1 MIWHVQNE
9 NFILDS
15 TRIFMKAFHLL
26 LFDGSFIFP
35 ECILIFGLILLLM
48 IDSTSDQKDIPWL
61 YFISSTSFVM
71 SITALLFRW
80 REEPMISFSGNFQTN
95 NFNEIFQF
103 LILLCSTLCI
113 PLSVEYIEC
122 TEMAITEF
130 LLFVLTATLGGMF
143 LCGANDLIIIFVAP
157 ECFSLCSYL
166 LSGYTKK
173 DVRSNEAT
181 MKYLLMGG
189 ASSSILVH
197 GFSWLY
203 GSSGGEIELQEIVN
217 GLINTQMHNSPG
229 IPIALIFITVG
240 IGFKLSLAP
249 SHQWTPDVY
258 EGVRRVRNN
267 ESLYDKRIH
276 FASLLLRVVPTKDRT
291 NDVYKKDLNS
301 RCRCYI
307 VGSHPSE
314 TMSKEVRN
322 PLFDSD
328 SPTPVVAFL
337 SVTSKVAASAL
348 ATRIFDIPFYFSSN
362 EWHLLLEILAILS
375 MILGN
380 LIAIT
385 QTSMKRMVAYSSIG
399 QIGYVIIGIIVGDSN
414 GGYASMITYMLFYI
428 SMNLGTFACII
439 LFGLRTGTDNIRDYA
454 GLYTKETIQFIKIHN
469 EYRIHTIL
477 HFSTNL
483 ISFVILSGYSFWGE
497 NRGRGQIYPDGSK
510 SNNTVYNAT
519 AGGIISKILRK
530 EKGGYEITIVDASNE
545 RQVIDII
552 PRGLELLVSEG
563 ESIKLDQPLTSN
575 PNVGGF
581 GQGDA
586 EIVLQDPLRVQGL
599 LFFLGSVVLAQIF
612 LVLKKKQFEKFN
624 GTP

>member
-26 LFDGSFIFP
+26 LFDGSLIFP

-48 IDSTSDQKDIPWL
+48 IDLTSDQKDIPWL
-61 YFISSTSFVM
+61 YFISSTSLVM

-143 LCGANDLIIIFVAP
+143 LCGANDLITIFVAL

-189 ASSSILVH
+189 ASSSILVY

-203 GSSGGEIELQEIVN
+203 GLSGGEIELQEIVN
-217 GLINTQMHNSPG
+217 GLINTQMYNSPG
-229 IPIALIFITVG
+229 ISIALIFITVG

-249 SHQWTPDVY
+249 FHQWTPDVY
-258 EGVRRVRNN
+258 EG
-267 ESLYDKRIH
+267 
-276 FASLLLRVVPTKDRT
+276 
-291 NDVYKKDLNS
+291 
-301 RCRCYI
+301 
-307 VGSHPSE
+307 
-314 TMSKEVRN
+314 
-322 PLFDSD
+322 

-337 SVTSKVAASAL
+337 SVTSKVAALAL

-385 QTSMKRMVAYSSIG
+385 QTSMKRMLAYSSIG

-414 GGYASMITYMLFYI
+414 DGYASMITYMLFYI
-428 SMNLGTFACII
+428 SMNLGTFACIV

-454 GLYTKETIQFIKIHN
+454 GLYTKDPF
-469 EYRIHTIL
+469 L
-477 HFSTNL
+477 A
-483 ISFVILSGYSFWGE
+483 LSLALCLLSLGGLPPLAGFFGKLYLFWCGW
-497 NRGRGQIYPDGSK
+497 Q
-510 SNNTVYNAT
+510 
-519 AGGIISKILRK
+519 AGL
-530 EKGGYEITIVDASNE
+530 Y
-545 RQVIDII
+545 
-552 PRGLELLVSEG
+552 
-563 ESIKLDQPLTSN
+563 
-575 PNVGGF
+575 
-581 GQGDA
+581 
-586 EIVLQDPLRVQGL
+586 
-599 LFFLGSVVLAQIF
+599 F
-612 LVLKKKQFEKFN
+612 LVLIGLLTSVVSIYYYLKIIKLLMTGRNQEI
-624 GTP
+624 TPHVRNYRRSPLRSNNSIELSMIVCVIASTILGISMNPIIAIAQDSLF

>member
-61 YFISSTSFVM
+61 YFISSTSLVM
-71 SITALLFRW
+71 SIAALLFRW
-80 REEPMISFSGNFQTN
+80 REEPMIRFSGNFQTN

-143 LCGANDLIIIFVAP
+143 LCGANDLITIFVAL

-181 MKYLLMGG
+181 TKYLLMGG

-217 GLINTQMHNSPG
+217 GLINTQMYNSPG
-229 IPIALIFITVG
+229 ISIALIFITVG
-240 IGFKLSLAP
+240 IGFKLSPAP

-258 EGVRRVRNN
+258 EG
-267 ESLYDKRIH
+267 
-276 FASLLLRVVPTKDRT
+276 
-291 NDVYKKDLNS
+291 
-301 RCRCYI
+301 
-307 VGSHPSE
+307 
-314 TMSKEVRN
+314 
-322 PLFDSD
+322 

-337 SVTSKVAASAL
+337 SVTSKVAASAS

-385 QTSMKRMVAYSSIG
+385 QTSMKRMLAYSSIG
-399 QIGYVIIGIIVGDSN
+399 QIGYIIIGIIVGDSN

-428 SMNLGTFACII
+428 SMNLGAFACIV

-454 GLYTKETIQFIKIHN
+454 GLYTKDPFLALSLALCLLSLGGLPPLAGFFGKLHLFWCGWQAGLYFLVSIGLLTSVVSIYYYLKIIKLLMTGRNQEITPQVRN
-469 EYRIHTIL
+469 YRRSPL
-477 HFSTNL
+477 
-483 ISFVILSGYSFWGE
+483 
-497 NRGRGQIYPDGSK
+497 R
-510 SNNTVYNAT
+510 SNNYIELSMIVCVIASTIP
-519 AGGIISKILRK
+519 GISM
-530 EKGGYEITIVDASNE
+530 NP
-545 RQVIDII
+545 II
-552 PRGLELLVSEG
+552 A
-563 ESIKLDQPLTSN
+563 I
-575 PNVGGF
+575 
-581 GQGDA
+581 A
-586 EIVLQDPLRVQGL
+586 QDT
-599 LFFLGSVVLAQIF
+599 LF
-612 LVLKKKQFEKFN
+612 
-624 GTP
+624 

>member
-48 IDSTSDQKDIPWL
+48 IDSISDQKDIPWL
-61 YFISSTSFVM
+61 YFISSTSLVM

-80 REEPMISFSGNFQTN
+80 GEEPMISFSGNFQTN

-143 LCGANDLIIIFVAP
+143 LCGANDLITIFVAP

-197 GFSWLY
+197 AFSWLY

-217 GLINTQMHNSPG
+217 GLINTQMYNSPG
-229 IPIALIFITVG
+229 ISIALIFITVG
-240 IGFKLSLAP
+240 IGFKLSPAP

-258 EGVRRVRNN
+258 EG
-267 ESLYDKRIH
+267 
-276 FASLLLRVVPTKDRT
+276 
-291 NDVYKKDLNS
+291 
-301 RCRCYI
+301 
-307 VGSHPSE
+307 
-314 TMSKEVRN
+314 
-322 PLFDSD
+322 

-337 SVTSKVAASAL
+337 SVTSKVAASAS

-375 MILGN
+375 MIVGN

-385 QTSMKRMVAYSSIG
+385 QTSMKRMLAYSSIG

-428 SMNLGTFACII
+428 SMNLGTFACIV

-454 GLYTKETIQFIKIHN
+454 GLYTKDPFLALSLALCLLSLGGLPPLAGFFGK
-469 EYRIHTIL
+469 L
-477 HFSTNL
+477 HL
-483 ISFVILSGYSFWGE
+483 FWCGW
-497 NRGRGQIYPDGSK
+497 Q
-510 SNNTVYNAT
+510 
-519 AGGIISKILRK
+519 AGL
-530 EKGGYEITIVDASNE
+530 Y
-545 RQVIDII
+545 
-552 PRGLELLVSEG
+552 
-563 ESIKLDQPLTSN
+563 
-575 PNVGGF
+575 
-581 GQGDA
+581 
-586 EIVLQDPLRVQGL
+586 
-599 LFFLGSVVLAQIF
+599 F
-612 LVLKKKQFEKFN
+612 LVLIGLLTSVVSIYYYLKIIKLLMTGRNQEI
-624 GTP
+624 TPHVRNYRRSPLRSNNSIELSMIVCVIASTIPGISMNPIIEIAQDTLF

>member
-26 LFDGSFIFP
+26 LFDGSLIFP
-35 ECILIFGLILLLM
+35 ECILICGLILLLM

-61 YFISSTSFVM
+61 YFISSTSLVM

-143 LCGANDLIIIFVAP
+143 LCGANDLITIFVAL

-203 GSSGGEIELQEIVN
+203 GLSGGEIELQEIVN
-217 GLINTQMHNSPG
+217 GLINTQMYNSPG
-229 IPIALIFITVG
+229 ISIALIFITVG
-240 IGFKLSLAP
+240 IGFKLSPAP

-258 EGVRRVRNN
+258 EG
-267 ESLYDKRIH
+267 
-276 FASLLLRVVPTKDRT
+276 
-291 NDVYKKDLNS
+291 
-301 RCRCYI
+301 
-307 VGSHPSE
+307 
-314 TMSKEVRN
+314 
-322 PLFDSD
+322 

-337 SVTSKVAASAL
+337 SVTSKVAASAS

-380 LIAIT
+380 IIAIT
-385 QTSMKRMVAYSSIG
+385 QTSMKRMLAYSSIG
-399 QIGYVIIGIIVGDSN
+399 QIGYVIIGIIVGDLN
-414 GGYASMITYMLFYI
+414 DGYASMITYMLFYI
-428 SMNLGTFACII
+428 SMNLGTFACIV

-454 GLYTKETIQFIKIHN
+454 GLYTKDPFLALSLALCLLSLGGLPPLAGFFGKLYLFWCGWQAGLYSLVLIGLLTSVVSIYYYLKIIKLLMTGRNQEITPHVRN
-469 EYRIHTIL
+469 YRKSPL
-477 HFSTNL
+477 
-483 ISFVILSGYSFWGE
+483 
-497 NRGRGQIYPDGSK
+497 R
-510 SNNTVYNAT
+510 SNNSIELSMIVCVIASTIP
-519 AGGIISKILRK
+519 GISM
-530 EKGGYEITIVDASNE
+530 NP
-545 RQVIDII
+545 II
-552 PRGLELLVSEG
+552 A
-563 ESIKLDQPLTSN
+563 I
-575 PNVGGF
+575 
-581 GQGDA
+581 A
-586 EIVLQDPLRVQGL
+586 QDT
-599 LFFLGSVVLAQIF
+599 LF
-612 LVLKKKQFEKFN
+612 
-624 GTP
+624 

>member
-9 NFILDS
+9 NFILES

-26 LFDGSFIFP
+26 LFHGSFIFP

-48 IDSTSDQKDIPWL
+48 IDSTSDQKDRPWF
-61 YFISSTSFVM
+61 YFISSTSLII

-80 REEPMISFSGNFQTN
+80 REEPIISFSGNFQTN

-143 LCGANDLIIIFVAP
+143 LCGANDLITIFVAP

-166 LSGYTKK
+166 LSGYTKR

-181 MKYLLMGG
+181 TKYLLMGG

-217 GLINTQMHNSPG
+217 GLINTQMYNSPG
-229 IPIALIFITVG
+229 ISIALISITVG
-240 IGFKLSLAP
+240 IGFKLSPAP
-249 SHQWTPDVY
+249 FHQWTPDVY
-258 EGVRRVRNN
+258 EG
-267 ESLYDKRIH
+267 
-276 FASLLLRVVPTKDRT
+276 
-291 NDVYKKDLNS
+291 
-301 RCRCYI
+301 
-307 VGSHPSE
+307 
-314 TMSKEVRN
+314 
-322 PLFDSD
+322 

-337 SVTSKVAASAL
+337 SVTSKVAASAS

-385 QTSMKRMVAYSSIG
+385 QTSMKRMLAYSSIG

-414 GGYASMITYMLFYI
+414 DGYASMITYMLFYI
-428 SMNLGTFACII
+428 SMNLGTFARIVS
-439 LFGLRTGTDNIRDYA
+439 FGLRTGTDNIRDYA
-454 GLYTKETIQFIKIHN
+454 GLYTKDPFLALSSGLCLLSLGGLPPLAGFFGKLYLFWCGWQAGLYFLVSIGLLTSVLSIYYYLKIIKLLMTGRNQEITPHVRN
-469 EYRIHTIL
+469 YRRSPL
-477 HFSTNL
+477 
-483 ISFVILSGYSFWGE
+483 
-497 NRGRGQIYPDGSK
+497 R
-510 SNNTVYNAT
+510 SNNSIELSMTVCVIAST
-519 AGGIISKILRK
+519 IPGISMNPILA
-530 EKGGYEITIVDASNE
+530 IA
-545 RQVIDII
+545 
-552 PRGLELLVSEG
+552 
-563 ESIKLDQPLTSN
+563 
-575 PNVGGF
+575 
-581 GQGDA
+581 
-586 EIVLQDPLRVQGL
+586 QDT
-599 LFFLGSVVLAQIF
+599 LF
-612 LVLKKKQFEKFN
+612 
-624 GTP
+624 

>member
-26 LFDGSFIFP
+26 LFDGSLIFP

-48 IDSTSDQKDIPWL
+48 IDSSSDQKDIPWL
-61 YFISSTSFVM
+61 YFISSTSLVM

-143 LCGANDLIIIFVAP
+143 LCGANDFITIFVAP

-217 GLINTQMHNSPG
+217 GLINTQMYNSPG
-229 IPIALIFITVG
+229 ISIALIFITVG
-240 IGFKLSLAP
+240 IGFKLSPAP

-258 EGVRRVRNN
+258 EGVRFVR
-267 ESLYDKRIH
+267 EIPTSLSISEMFGFFKT
-276 FASLLLRVVPTKDRT
+276 PWT
-291 NDVYKKDLNS
+291 
-301 RCRCYI
+301 CRREI
-307 VGSHPSE
+307 
-314 TMSKEVRN
+314 
-322 PLFDSD
+322 L

-337 SVTSKVAASAL
+337 SVTSKVAASAS

-362 EWHLLLEILAILS
+362 GWHLLLEILAILS

-385 QTSMKRMVAYSSIG
+385 QTSMKRMLAYSSIG

-414 GGYASMITYMLFYI
+414 DGYASMITYMLFYI
-428 SMNLGTFACII
+428 SMNLGTFACIV

-454 GLYTKETIQFIKIHN
+454 GLYTKDPF
-469 EYRIHTIL
+469 L
-477 HFSTNL
+477 A
-483 ISFVILSGYSFWGE
+483 LSLALCLLSLGGLPPLAGFFGKLYLFWCGW
-497 NRGRGQIYPDGSK
+497 Q
-510 SNNTVYNAT
+510 
-519 AGGIISKILRK
+519 AGL
-530 EKGGYEITIVDASNE
+530 Y
-545 RQVIDII
+545 
-552 PRGLELLVSEG
+552 
-563 ESIKLDQPLTSN
+563 
-575 PNVGGF
+575 
-581 GQGDA
+581 
-586 EIVLQDPLRVQGL
+586 
-599 LFFLGSVVLAQIF
+599 F
-612 LVLKKKQFEKFN
+612 LVLIGLLTSVVSIYYYLKIIKLLMTGRNQEI
-624 GTP
+624 TPHVRNYRRSPLRSNNSIELSMIVCVIASTIPGISMNPIIAIAQDSLF

>member
-26 LFDGSFIFP
+26 LFDGSLIFP

-61 YFISSTSFVM
+61 YFISSTSLVM
-71 SITALLFRW
+71 SIAALLFRW
-80 REEPMISFSGNFQTN
+80 REEPMIRFSGNFQTN

-143 LCGANDLIIIFVAP
+143 LCGANDLITIFVAL

-181 MKYLLMGG
+181 TKYLLMGG

-217 GLINTQMHNSPG
+217 GLINTQMYNSPG
-229 IPIALIFITVG
+229 ISIALIFITVG
-240 IGFKLSLAP
+240 IGFKLSPAP

-258 EGVRRVRNN
+258 EG
-267 ESLYDKRIH
+267 
-276 FASLLLRVVPTKDRT
+276 
-291 NDVYKKDLNS
+291 
-301 RCRCYI
+301 
-307 VGSHPSE
+307 
-314 TMSKEVRN
+314 
-322 PLFDSD
+322 

-337 SVTSKVAASAL
+337 SVTSKVAASAS

-385 QTSMKRMVAYSSIG
+385 QTSMKRMLAYSSIG
-399 QIGYVIIGIIVGDSN
+399 QIGYIIIGIIVGDSN

-428 SMNLGTFACII
+428 SMNLGTFACIV

-454 GLYTKETIQFIKIHN
+454 GLYTKDPFLALSLALCLLSLGGLPPLAGFFGK
-469 EYRIHTIL
+469 L
-477 HFSTNL
+477 HL
-483 ISFVILSGYSFWGE
+483 FWCGW
-497 NRGRGQIYPDGSK
+497 Q
-510 SNNTVYNAT
+510 
-519 AGGIISKILRK
+519 AGL
-530 EKGGYEITIVDASNE
+530 Y
-545 RQVIDII
+545 
-552 PRGLELLVSEG
+552 LLVSIG
-563 ESIKLDQPLTSN
+563 LLTSVVSIYYYLRIIKLLMTGRNQ
-575 PNVGGF
+575 
-581 GQGDA
+581 
-586 EIVLQDPLRVQGL
+586 EITPQVRNYRRSPLRSNNSIELSMIVCVIASTIPGISMNPIIAIAQDT
-599 LFFLGSVVLAQIF
+599 LF
-612 LVLKKKQFEKFN
+612 
-624 GTP
+624 

>member
-26 LFDGSFIFP
+26 LFDGSLIFP

-61 YFISSTSFVM
+61 YFISSTSLVM

-143 LCGANDLIIIFVAP
+143 LCGANDLITIFVAP

-217 GLINTQMHNSPG
+217 GLINTQMYNSPG
-229 IPIALIFITVG
+229 ISIALIFITVG
-240 IGFKLSLAP
+240 IGFKLSPAP

-258 EGVRRVRNN
+258 EG
-267 ESLYDKRIH
+267 
-276 FASLLLRVVPTKDRT
+276 
-291 NDVYKKDLNS
+291 
-301 RCRCYI
+301 
-307 VGSHPSE
+307 
-314 TMSKEVRN
+314 
-322 PLFDSD
+322 

-337 SVTSKVAASAL
+337 SVTSKVAASAS

-385 QTSMKRMVAYSSIG
+385 QTSMKRMLAYSSIG

-414 GGYASMITYMLFYI
+414 DGYASFFGSLFSPMSLIPRRSSSTSRFFGKLYLFWCGWQAGLYFLVLIGLLTSVVSIYYYLKIIKLLMTGRNQEITPHVRNYRRSPLRSNNSIELSMIVCVIASTIPGI
-428 SMNLGTFACII
+428 SMNPII
-439 LFGLRTGTDNIRDYA
+439 AIAQDSLF
-454 GLYTKETIQFIKIHN
+454 
-469 EYRIHTIL
+469 
-477 HFSTNL
+477 
-483 ISFVILSGYSFWGE
+483 
-497 NRGRGQIYPDGSK
+497 
-510 SNNTVYNAT
+510 
-519 AGGIISKILRK
+519 
-530 EKGGYEITIVDASNE
+530 
-545 RQVIDII
+545 
-552 PRGLELLVSEG
+552 
-563 ESIKLDQPLTSN
+563 
-575 PNVGGF
+575 
-581 GQGDA
+581 
-586 EIVLQDPLRVQGL
+586 
-599 LFFLGSVVLAQIF
+599 
-612 LVLKKKQFEKFN
+612 
-624 GTP
+624 

>member
-1 MIWHVQNE
+1 
-9 NFILDS
+9 
-15 TRIFMKAFHLL
+15 MKAFHLL
-26 LFDGSFIFP
+26 LFDGSLIFP

-48 IDSTSDQKDIPWL
+48 IDSTSDQKDISWFYL
-61 YFISSTSFVM
+61 ISSTSLVM

-143 LCGANDLIIIFVAP
+143 LCGANDLITIFVAP

-181 MKYLLMGG
+181 TKYLLMGG

-217 GLINTQMHNSPG
+217 GLINTQMYNSPG
-229 IPIALIFITVG
+229 ISIALIFITVG
-240 IGFKLSLAP
+240 IGFKLSPAP

-258 EGVRRVRNN
+258 EG
-267 ESLYDKRIH
+267 
-276 FASLLLRVVPTKDRT
+276 
-291 NDVYKKDLNS
+291 
-301 RCRCYI
+301 
-307 VGSHPSE
+307 
-314 TMSKEVRN
+314 
-322 PLFDSD
+322 

-337 SVTSKVAASAL
+337 SVTSKVAASAS

-385 QTSMKRMVAYSSIG
+385 QTSMKRMLAYSSIG

-428 SMNLGTFACII
+428 SMNLGTFACIV

-454 GLYTKETIQFIKIHN
+454 GLYTKDPFLALSLALCLLSLGGLPPLAGFFGKLYLFWCGWQAGLYFLVSIGLLTSVVSIYYYLKIIKLLMTGRNQEITPHVRN
-469 EYRIHTIL
+469 YR
-477 HFSTNL
+477 
-483 ISFVILSGYSFWGE
+483 
-497 NRGRGQIYPDGSK
+497 GSPLR
-510 SNNTVYNAT
+510 SNNSIELSMIVCVIASTIP
-519 AGGIISKILRK
+519 GISMNPII
-530 EKGGYEITIVDASNE
+530 EIA
-545 RQVIDII
+545 
-552 PRGLELLVSEG
+552 
-563 ESIKLDQPLTSN
+563 
-575 PNVGGF
+575 
-581 GQGDA
+581 
-586 EIVLQDPLRVQGL
+586 QDT
-599 LFFLGSVVLAQIF
+599 LF
-612 LVLKKKQFEKFN
+612 
-624 GTP
+624 

>member
-26 LFDGSFIFP
+26 LFHGSFIFP

-48 IDSTSDQKDIPWL
+48 IDSTSDQKDRPWF
-61 YFISSTSFVM
+61 YFISSTSLVI

-80 REEPMISFSGNFQTN
+80 REEPIISFSGNFQTN

-122 TEMAITEF
+122 AEMAITEF

-143 LCGANDLIIIFVAP
+143 LCGANDLITIFVAP

-166 LSGYTKK
+166 LSGYTKR
-173 DVRSNEAT
+173 DLRSNEAT

-217 GLINTQMHNSPG
+217 GLINTQMYNSPG
-229 IPIALIFITVG
+229 ISIALIFITVG
-240 IGFKLSLAP
+240 LGFKLSPAP
-249 SHQWTPDVY
+249 FHQWTPDVY
-258 EGVRRVRNN
+258 EG
-267 ESLYDKRIH
+267 
-276 FASLLLRVVPTKDRT
+276 
-291 NDVYKKDLNS
+291 
-301 RCRCYI
+301 
-307 VGSHPSE
+307 
-314 TMSKEVRN
+314 
-322 PLFDSD
+322 

-337 SVTSKVAASAL
+337 SVTSKVAASAS
-348 ATRIFDIPFYFSSN
+348 ATRILDIPFYFSSN

-380 LIAIT
+380 LLAIT
-385 QTSMKRMVAYSSIG
+385 QTSMKRMLAYSSIG

-414 GGYASMITYMLFYI
+414 DGYASMITYMLFYI
-428 SMNLGTFACII
+428 SMNLGTFACIV

-454 GLYTKETIQFIKIHN
+454 GLYTKDPFLALSLALCLLSLGGLPPLAGFFGKLYLFWCGWQAGLYFLVSIGLLTSVLSIYYYLKIIKLLMTGRNQEITPYVRN
-469 EYRIHTIL
+469 YRRSPL
-477 HFSTNL
+477 
-483 ISFVILSGYSFWGE
+483 
-497 NRGRGQIYPDGSK
+497 R
-510 SNNTVYNAT
+510 SNNSIELSMTVCVIAST
-519 AGGIISKILRK
+519 IPGISMNPILA
-530 EKGGYEITIVDASNE
+530 IA
-545 RQVIDII
+545 
-552 PRGLELLVSEG
+552 
-563 ESIKLDQPLTSN
+563 
-575 PNVGGF
+575 
-581 GQGDA
+581 
-586 EIVLQDPLRVQGL
+586 QDT
-599 LFFLGSVVLAQIF
+599 LF
-612 LVLKKKQFEKFN
+612 
-624 GTP
+624 

>member
-26 LFDGSFIFP
+26 LFDGSLIFP

-48 IDSTSDQKDIPWL
+48 IDSTSDQKDIPWF
-61 YFISSTSFVM
+61 YFISSTSLVM

-80 REEPMISFSGNFQTN
+80 RKEPMISFSGNFQTN

-143 LCGANDLIIIFVAP
+143 LCGANDLITIFVAP

-203 GSSGGEIELQEIVN
+203 GLSGGEIELQEIVN
-217 GLINTQMHNSPG
+217 GLINTQMYNSPG
-229 IPIALIFITVG
+229 ISIALIFITVG
-240 IGFKLSLAP
+240 IGFKLSPAP

-258 EGVRRVRNN
+258 EG
-267 ESLYDKRIH
+267 
-276 FASLLLRVVPTKDRT
+276 
-291 NDVYKKDLNS
+291 
-301 RCRCYI
+301 
-307 VGSHPSE
+307 
-314 TMSKEVRN
+314 
-322 PLFDSD
+322 

-337 SVTSKVAASAL
+337 SVTSKVAASAS

-380 LIAIT
+380 IIAIT
-385 QTSMKRMVAYSSIG
+385 QTSMKRMLAYSSIG

-414 GGYASMITYMLFYI
+414 DGYASMITYMLFYI
-428 SMNLGTFACII
+428 SMNLGTFACIV

-454 GLYTKETIQFIKIHN
+454 GLYTKDPFLALSLALCLLSLGGLPPLAGFFGKLYLFWCGWQAGLYSLVLIGLLTSVVSIYYYLKIIKLLMNGRNQEITPHVRN
-469 EYRIHTIL
+469 YRRSPL
-477 HFSTNL
+477 
-483 ISFVILSGYSFWGE
+483 
-497 NRGRGQIYPDGSK
+497 R
-510 SNNTVYNAT
+510 SNNSIELSMIVCVIASTIP
-519 AGGIISKILRK
+519 GISM
-530 EKGGYEITIVDASNE
+530 NP
-545 RQVIDII
+545 II
-552 PRGLELLVSEG
+552 A
-563 ESIKLDQPLTSN
+563 I
-575 PNVGGF
+575 
-581 GQGDA
+581 A
-586 EIVLQDPLRVQGL
+586 QDT
-599 LFFLGSVVLAQIF
+599 LF
-612 LVLKKKQFEKFN
+612 
-624 GTP
+624 

>member
-1 MIWHVQNE
+1 
-9 NFILDS
+9 
-15 TRIFMKAFHLL
+15 MKAFHLL

-48 IDSTSDQKDIPWL
+48 IDSTSDQKDIPWF
-61 YFISSTSFVM
+61 YFISSTSLVM

-143 LCGANDLIIIFVAP
+143 LCGANDLITIFVAP

-181 MKYLLMGG
+181 TKYLLMGG

-217 GLINTQMHNSPG
+217 GLINTQMYNSPG
-229 IPIALIFITVG
+229 ISIALIFITVG
-240 IGFKLSLAP
+240 IGFKLSPAP

-258 EGVRRVRNN
+258 EG
-267 ESLYDKRIH
+267 
-276 FASLLLRVVPTKDRT
+276 
-291 NDVYKKDLNS
+291 
-301 RCRCYI
+301 
-307 VGSHPSE
+307 
-314 TMSKEVRN
+314 
-322 PLFDSD
+322 

-337 SVTSKVAASAL
+337 SVTSKVAASAS

-385 QTSMKRMVAYSSIG
+385 QTSMKRMLAYSSIG

-428 SMNLGTFACII
+428 SMNLGTFACIV

-454 GLYTKETIQFIKIHN
+454 GLYTKDPFLALSLALCLLSLGGLPPLAGFFGKLHLFWCGWQAGLYFLVSIGLLTSVVSIYYYLKIIKLLMTGRNQEITPHVRN
-469 EYRIHTIL
+469 YRRSPL
-477 HFSTNL
+477 
-483 ISFVILSGYSFWGE
+483 
-497 NRGRGQIYPDGSK
+497 R
-510 SNNTVYNAT
+510 SNNSIELSMIVCVIASTIP
-519 AGGIISKILRK
+519 GISM
-530 EKGGYEITIVDASNE
+530 NP
-545 RQVIDII
+545 II
-552 PRGLELLVSEG
+552 A
-563 ESIKLDQPLTSN
+563 I
-575 PNVGGF
+575 
-581 GQGDA
+581 A
-586 EIVLQDPLRVQGL
+586 QDT
-599 LFFLGSVVLAQIF
+599 LF
-612 LVLKKKQFEKFN
+612 
-624 GTP
+624 

>member
-61 YFISSTSFVM
+61 YFISSTSLVM

-113 PLSVEYIEC
+113 PLSVEYVEC

-143 LCGANDLIIIFVAP
+143 LCGANDLITIFVAP

-217 GLINTQMHNSPG
+217 GLINTQMYNSPG
-229 IPIALIFITVG
+229 ISIALIFITVG
-240 IGFKLSLAP
+240 IGFKLSPAP

-258 EGVRRVRNN
+258 EG
-267 ESLYDKRIH
+267 
-276 FASLLLRVVPTKDRT
+276 
-291 NDVYKKDLNS
+291 
-301 RCRCYI
+301 
-307 VGSHPSE
+307 
-314 TMSKEVRN
+314 
-322 PLFDSD
+322 

-385 QTSMKRMVAYSSIG
+385 QTSMKRMLAYSSIG

-414 GGYASMITYMLFYI
+414 DGYASMITYMLFYI
-428 SMNLGTFACII
+428 SMNLGTFACIV

-454 GLYTKETIQFIKIHN
+454 GLYTKDPF
-469 EYRIHTIL
+469 L
-477 HFSTNL
+477 A
-483 ISFVILSGYSFWGE
+483 LSLALCLLSLGGLPPLAGFFGKLYLFWCGW
-497 NRGRGQIYPDGSK
+497 Q
-510 SNNTVYNAT
+510 
-519 AGGIISKILRK
+519 AGL
-530 EKGGYEITIVDASNE
+530 Y
-545 RQVIDII
+545 
-552 PRGLELLVSEG
+552 
-563 ESIKLDQPLTSN
+563 
-575 PNVGGF
+575 
-581 GQGDA
+581 
-586 EIVLQDPLRVQGL
+586 
-599 LFFLGSVVLAQIF
+599 F
-612 LVLKKKQFEKFN
+612 LVLIGLLTSVVSIYYYLKIIKLLMTGRNQEI
-624 GTP
+624 TPYVRNYRRSPLRSNNSVELSMIVCVIASTILGISMNPIIAIAQDTLF

>member
-61 YFISSTSFVM
+61 YFISSTSLVM

-113 PLSVEYIEC
+113 PLSVEYVEC

-143 LCGANDLIIIFVAP
+143 LCGANDLITIFVAP

-217 GLINTQMHNSPG
+217 GLINTQMYNSPG
-229 IPIALIFITVG
+229 ISIALIFITVG
-240 IGFKLSLAP
+240 IGFKLSPAP

-258 EGVRRVRNN
+258 EG
-267 ESLYDKRIH
+267 
-276 FASLLLRVVPTKDRT
+276 
-291 NDVYKKDLNS
+291 
-301 RCRCYI
+301 
-307 VGSHPSE
+307 
-314 TMSKEVRN
+314 
-322 PLFDSD
+322 

-385 QTSMKRMVAYSSIG
+385 QTSMKRMLAYSSIG

-414 GGYASMITYMLFYI
+414 DGYASMITYMLFYI
-428 SMNLGTFACII
+428 CMNLGTFACIV

-454 GLYTKETIQFIKIHN
+454 GLYTKDPF
-469 EYRIHTIL
+469 L
-477 HFSTNL
+477 A
-483 ISFVILSGYSFWGE
+483 LSLALCLLSLGGLPPLAGFFGKLYLFWCGW
-497 NRGRGQIYPDGSK
+497 Q
-510 SNNTVYNAT
+510 
-519 AGGIISKILRK
+519 AGL
-530 EKGGYEITIVDASNE
+530 Y
-545 RQVIDII
+545 
-552 PRGLELLVSEG
+552 
-563 ESIKLDQPLTSN
+563 
-575 PNVGGF
+575 
-581 GQGDA
+581 
-586 EIVLQDPLRVQGL
+586 
-599 LFFLGSVVLAQIF
+599 F
-612 LVLKKKQFEKFN
+612 LVLIGLLTSVVSIYYYLKIIKLLMTGRNQEI
-624 GTP
+624 TPYVRNYRRSPLRSNNSIELSMIVCVIASTIPGISMNPIIAIAQDTLF

>member
-9 NFILDS
+9 NLILDS

-61 YFISSTSFVM
+61 YFISSTSLVM

-80 REEPMISFSGNFQTN
+80 REEPMIIFSGNFQTN

-113 PLSVEYIEC
+113 PLSVEYVEC

-143 LCGANDLIIIFVAP
+143 LCGANDLITIFVAP

-217 GLINTQMHNSPG
+217 GLINTQMYNSPG
-229 IPIALIFITVG
+229 ILIALLFITVG

-258 EGVRRVRNN
+258 EG
-267 ESLYDKRIH
+267 
-276 FASLLLRVVPTKDRT
+276 
-291 NDVYKKDLNS
+291 
-301 RCRCYI
+301 
-307 VGSHPSE
+307 
-314 TMSKEVRN
+314 
-322 PLFDSD
+322 

-337 SVTSKVAASAL
+337 SVTSKVAASAS

-385 QTSMKRMVAYSSIG
+385 QTSMKRMLAYSSIG

-428 SMNLGTFACII
+428 SMNLGTFACIV

-454 GLYTKETIQFIKIHN
+454 GLYTKDPFLALSLALCLLSLGGLPPLAGFFGKLHLFWCGWQAGLYFLVSIGLLTSVISIYYYLKIIKLLMTGRNQEITPHVRN
-469 EYRIHTIL
+469 YRRSPL
-477 HFSTNL
+477 
-483 ISFVILSGYSFWGE
+483 
-497 NRGRGQIYPDGSK
+497 R
-510 SNNTVYNAT
+510 SNNSIELSMIVCVIASTIP
-519 AGGIISKILRK
+519 GISM
-530 EKGGYEITIVDASNE
+530 NP
-545 RQVIDII
+545 II
-552 PRGLELLVSEG
+552 A
-563 ESIKLDQPLTSN
+563 I
-575 PNVGGF
+575 
-581 GQGDA
+581 A
-586 EIVLQDPLRVQGL
+586 QDT
-599 LFFLGSVVLAQIF
+599 LF
-612 LVLKKKQFEKFN
+612 
-624 GTP
+624 

>member
-9 NFILDS
+9 NFILDF

-26 LFDGSFIFP
+26 LFDGSLIFP

-61 YFISSTSFVM
+61 YFISSTSLVM

-143 LCGANDLIIIFVAP
+143 LCGANDLITIFVAP

-203 GSSGGEIELQEIVN
+203 GLSGGEIELQEIVN
-217 GLINTQMHNSPG
+217 GLINTQMYNSPG
-229 IPIALIFITVG
+229 ISIALIFITVG
-240 IGFKLSLAP
+240 IGFKLSPAP

-258 EGVRRVRNN
+258 EGVRWFYF
-267 ESLYDKRIH
+267 SIFLTCSYG
-276 FASLLLRVVPTKDRT
+276 TK
-291 NDVYKKDLNS
+291 VEKIEKISYSQPLMKDS
-301 RCRCYI
+301 
-307 VGSHPSE
+307 
-314 TMSKEVRN
+314 SKI
-322 PLFDSD
+322 
-328 SPTPVVAFL
+328 VAFL
-337 SVTSKVAASAL
+337 SVTSKVAASAS

-380 LIAIT
+380 IIAIT
-385 QTSMKRMVAYSSIG
+385 QTK
-399 QIGYVIIGIIVGDSN
+399 
-414 GGYASMITYMLFYI
+414 
-428 SMNLGTFACII
+428 
-439 LFGLRTGTDNIRDYA
+439 
-454 GLYTKETIQFIKIHN
+454 
-469 EYRIHTIL
+469 
-477 HFSTNL
+477 
-483 ISFVILSGYSFWGE
+483 
-497 NRGRGQIYPDGSK
+497 
-510 SNNTVYNAT
+510 YN
-519 AGGIISKILRK
+519 
-530 EKGGYEITIVDASNE
+530 
-545 RQVIDII
+545 
-552 PRGLELLVSEG
+552 
-563 ESIKLDQPLTSN
+563 
-575 PNVGGF
+575 
-581 GQGDA
+581 
-586 EIVLQDPLRVQGL
+586 
-599 LFFLGSVVLAQIF
+599 
-612 LVLKKKQFEKFN
+612 
-624 GTP
+624 

>member
-1 MIWHVQNE
+1 
-9 NFILDS
+9 
-15 TRIFMKAFHLL
+15 MKAFHLL
-26 LFDGSFIFP
+26 LFDGSLIFP

-48 IDSTSDQKDIPWL
+48 IDSTSDQKDIPWF
-61 YFISSTSFVM
+61 YFISSTSLVM

-80 REEPMISFSGNFQTN
+80 REEPTICFSGNFQTN

-143 LCGANDLIIIFVAP
+143 LCGANNLITIFVAP
-157 ECFSLCSYL
+157 ECLSLCSYL

-217 GLINTQMHNSPG
+217 GLINTQMYNSPG
-229 IPIALIFITVG
+229 ISIALIFITVG
-240 IGFKLSLAP
+240 IGFKLSPAP

-258 EGVRRVRNN
+258 EG
-267 ESLYDKRIH
+267 
-276 FASLLLRVVPTKDRT
+276 
-291 NDVYKKDLNS
+291 
-301 RCRCYI
+301 
-307 VGSHPSE
+307 
-314 TMSKEVRN
+314 
-322 PLFDSD
+322 

-385 QTSMKRMVAYSSIG
+385 QTSMKRMLAYSSIG

-414 GGYASMITYMLFYI
+414 DGYASMITYMLFYI
-428 SMNLGTFACII
+428 SMNLGTFACIV

-454 GLYTKETIQFIKIHN
+454 GLYTKDPFLALSLALCLLSLGGLPPLAGFFGKLYLFWCGWQAGLYFLVVIGLLTSVISIYYYLKIIKLLMTGRNQEITLHVRN
-469 EYRIHTIL
+469 YRRSPL
-477 HFSTNL
+477 
-483 ISFVILSGYSFWGE
+483 
-497 NRGRGQIYPDGSK
+497 R
-510 SNNTVYNAT
+510 SNNSIELSMIVCVIASTIPGLSMNP
-519 AGGIISKILRK
+519 IIAI
-530 EKGGYEITIVDASNE
+530 A
-545 RQVIDII
+545 
-552 PRGLELLVSEG
+552 
-563 ESIKLDQPLTSN
+563 
-575 PNVGGF
+575 
-581 GQGDA
+581 
-586 EIVLQDPLRVQGL
+586 QDT
-599 LFFLGSVVLAQIF
+599 LF
-612 LVLKKKQFEKFN
+612 
-624 GTP
+624 

>member
-26 LFDGSFIFP
+26 LFDGSLIFP

-61 YFISSTSFVM
+61 YFISSTSLVM
-71 SITALLFRW
+71 SIAALLFRW

-143 LCGANDLIIIFVAP
+143 LCGANDLITIFVAP

-217 GLINTQMHNSPG
+217 GLINTQMYNSPG
-229 IPIALIFITVG
+229 ISIALIFITVG

-258 EGVRRVRNN
+258 EG
-267 ESLYDKRIH
+267 
-276 FASLLLRVVPTKDRT
+276 
-291 NDVYKKDLNS
+291 
-301 RCRCYI
+301 
-307 VGSHPSE
+307 
-314 TMSKEVRN
+314 
-322 PLFDSD
+322 

-337 SVTSKVAASAL
+337 SVTSKVAASAS

-362 EWHLLLEILAILS
+362 KWHLLLEILAILS

-385 QTSMKRMVAYSSIG
+385 QTSMKRMLAYSSIG
-399 QIGYVIIGIIVGDSN
+399 QIGYIIIGIIVGDSN

-428 SMNLGTFACII
+428 SMNLGTFACIV

-454 GLYTKETIQFIKIHN
+454 GLYTKDPFLALSLALCLLSLGGFPPLAGFFGKLHLFWCGWQAGLYFLVSIGLLTSVVSIYYYLKIIKLLMTGRKQEITPHVRN
-469 EYRIHTIL
+469 YR
-477 HFSTNL
+477 
-483 ISFVILSGYSFWGE
+483 
-497 NRGRGQIYPDGSK
+497 GSPLR
-510 SNNTVYNAT
+510 SNNSIELSMIVCVIASTIP
-519 AGGIISKILRK
+519 GISM
-530 EKGGYEITIVDASNE
+530 NP
-545 RQVIDII
+545 II
-552 PRGLELLVSEG
+552 A
-563 ESIKLDQPLTSN
+563 I
-575 PNVGGF
+575 
-581 GQGDA
+581 A
-586 EIVLQDPLRVQGL
+586 QDT
-599 LFFLGSVVLAQIF
+599 LF
-612 LVLKKKQFEKFN
+612 
-624 GTP
+624 

>member
-26 LFDGSFIFP
+26 LFDGSLIFP
-35 ECILIFGLILLLM
+35 EWILIFGLILLLM
-48 IDSTSDQKDIPWL
+48 IDSTSDQKDIPWF
-61 YFISSTSFVM
+61 YFISSTSLVM

-80 REEPMISFSGNFQTN
+80 RKEPMISFSGNFQTN

-143 LCGANDLIIIFVAP
+143 LCGANDLITIFVAP

-203 GSSGGEIELQEIVN
+203 GLSGGEIELQEIVN
-217 GLINTQMHNSPG
+217 GLINTQMYNSPG
-229 IPIALIFITVG
+229 ISIALIFITVG
-240 IGFKLSLAP
+240 IGFKLSPAP

-258 EGVRRVRNN
+258 EG
-267 ESLYDKRIH
+267 
-276 FASLLLRVVPTKDRT
+276 
-291 NDVYKKDLNS
+291 
-301 RCRCYI
+301 
-307 VGSHPSE
+307 
-314 TMSKEVRN
+314 
-322 PLFDSD
+322 

-337 SVTSKVAASAL
+337 SVTSKVAASAS

-380 LIAIT
+380 IIAIT
-385 QTSMKRMVAYSSIG
+385 QTSMKRMLAYSSIG

-414 GGYASMITYMLFYI
+414 DGYASMITYMLFYI
-428 SMNLGTFACII
+428 SMNLGTFACIV

-454 GLYTKETIQFIKIHN
+454 GLYTKDPFLALSLALCLLSLGGLPPLAGFFGKLYLFWCGWQAGLYSLVLIGLLTSVVSIYYYLKIIKLLMNGRNQEITPHVRN
-469 EYRIHTIL
+469 YRRSPL
-477 HFSTNL
+477 
-483 ISFVILSGYSFWGE
+483 
-497 NRGRGQIYPDGSK
+497 R
-510 SNNTVYNAT
+510 SNNSIELSMIVCVIASTIP
-519 AGGIISKILRK
+519 GISM
-530 EKGGYEITIVDASNE
+530 NP
-545 RQVIDII
+545 II
-552 PRGLELLVSEG
+552 A
-563 ESIKLDQPLTSN
+563 I
-575 PNVGGF
+575 
-581 GQGDA
+581 A
-586 EIVLQDPLRVQGL
+586 QDT
-599 LFFLGSVVLAQIF
+599 LF
-612 LVLKKKQFEKFN
+612 
-624 GTP
+624 

>member
-35 ECILIFGLILLLM
+35 ECILILGLILLLM

-61 YFISSTSFVM
+61 YFISSTSLVM

-103 LILLCSTLCI
+103 LILLSSTLCI

-143 LCGANDLIIIFVAP
+143 LCGANDLITIFVAP

-203 GSSGGEIELQEIVN
+203 GLSGGEIELQEIVN
-217 GLINTQMHNSPG
+217 GLINTQMYNSPG
-229 IPIALIFITVG
+229 IAIALIFITVG
-240 IGFKLSLAP
+240 IGFKLSPAP

-258 EGVRRVRNN
+258 EG
-267 ESLYDKRIH
+267 
-276 FASLLLRVVPTKDRT
+276 
-291 NDVYKKDLNS
+291 
-301 RCRCYI
+301 
-307 VGSHPSE
+307 
-314 TMSKEVRN
+314 
-322 PLFDSD
+322 

-385 QTSMKRMVAYSSIG
+385 QTSMKRMLAYSSIG

-414 GGYASMITYMLFYI
+414 DGYASMITYMLFYI
-428 SMNLGTFACII
+428 SMNLGTFACIV

-454 GLYTKETIQFIKIHN
+454 GLYTKDPF
-469 EYRIHTIL
+469 L
-477 HFSTNL
+477 A
-483 ISFVILSGYSFWGE
+483 LSLALCLLSLGGLPPLAGFFGKLYLFWCGW
-497 NRGRGQIYPDGSK
+497 Q
-510 SNNTVYNAT
+510 
-519 AGGIISKILRK
+519 AGL
-530 EKGGYEITIVDASNE
+530 Y
-545 RQVIDII
+545 
-552 PRGLELLVSEG
+552 
-563 ESIKLDQPLTSN
+563 
-575 PNVGGF
+575 
-581 GQGDA
+581 
-586 EIVLQDPLRVQGL
+586 
-599 LFFLGSVVLAQIF
+599 F
-612 LVLKKKQFEKFN
+612 LVLIGLLTSVLSIYYYLKIIKLLMN
-624 GTP
+624 GRNQEISPHVGNYRRSSLRSNNSIELSMIVCVIASTIPGISMNPIIAIAQDTLF

>member
-9 NFILDS
+9 NLILDS

-48 IDSTSDQKDIPWL
+48 IDSTSDQKDISWF
-61 YFISSTSFVM
+61 YFISSTSLVM
-71 SITALLFRW
+71 SIVVLLFRW

-103 LILLCSTLCI
+103 LILLSSTLCI

-143 LCGANDLIIIFVAP
+143 LCSANDLITIFVAP

-217 GLINTQMHNSPG
+217 GLINTQMYNSPG
-229 IPIALIFITVG
+229 ISIALIFITVG

-258 EGVRRVRNN
+258 EG
-267 ESLYDKRIH
+267 
-276 FASLLLRVVPTKDRT
+276 
-291 NDVYKKDLNS
+291 
-301 RCRCYI
+301 
-307 VGSHPSE
+307 
-314 TMSKEVRN
+314 
-322 PLFDSD
+322 

-385 QTSMKRMVAYSSIG
+385 QTSMKRMLAYSSIG

-428 SMNLGTFACII
+428 SMNLGTFACIVS
-439 LFGLRTGTDNIRDYA
+439 FGLRTGTDNIRDYA
-454 GLYTKETIQFIKIHN
+454 GLYTKDPFLALSLALCLLSLGGLPPLAGFFGKLYLFWCGWQAGLYFLVSIGLLMSVVSIYYYLKIIKLLM
-469 EYRIHTIL
+469 T
-477 HFSTNL
+477 
-483 ISFVILSGYSFWGE
+483 
-497 NRGRGQIYPDGSK
+497 GRNQEITPHVRNYKRSPLR
-510 SNNTVYNAT
+510 SNNSIELSMIVCVIASTIS
-519 AGGIISKILRK
+519 GISMNPII
-530 EKGGYEITIVDASNE
+530 EIA
-545 RQVIDII
+545 
-552 PRGLELLVSEG
+552 
-563 ESIKLDQPLTSN
+563 
-575 PNVGGF
+575 
-581 GQGDA
+581 
-586 EIVLQDPLRVQGL
+586 QDT
-599 LFFLGSVVLAQIF
+599 LF
-612 LVLKKKQFEKFN
+612 
-624 GTP
+624 

>member
-61 YFISSTSFVM
+61 YFISSTSLVM
-71 SITALLFRW
+71 SITVLLFRW
-80 REEPMISFSGNFQTN
+80 REEPVISFSGNFQTN

-143 LCGANDLIIIFVAP
+143 LCGANDLITIFVAP

-217 GLINTQMHNSPG
+217 GLINTQMYNSPG
-229 IPIALIFITVG
+229 ISIALIFITVG
-240 IGFKLSLAP
+240 IGFKLSPAP

-258 EGVRRVRNN
+258 EG
-267 ESLYDKRIH
+267 
-276 FASLLLRVVPTKDRT
+276 
-291 NDVYKKDLNS
+291 
-301 RCRCYI
+301 
-307 VGSHPSE
+307 
-314 TMSKEVRN
+314 
-322 PLFDSD
+322 

-337 SVTSKVAASAL
+337 SVTSKVVASAS

-375 MILGN
+375 MIVGN

-385 QTSMKRMVAYSSIG
+385 QTSMKRMLAYSSIG
-399 QIGYVIIGIIVGDSN
+399 QIGYVIIGIIVGDLN
-414 GGYASMITYMLFYI
+414 GGYASMITYTLFYI
-428 SMNLGTFACII
+428 SMNLGTFACIV

-454 GLYTKETIQFIKIHN
+454 GLYTKDPFLALSLALCLLSLGGLPPLAGFFGKLHLFWCGWQAGLYFLVSIGLLTSVLSIYYYLKIIKLLMTGRNQEITSHVRN
-469 EYRIHTIL
+469 YRRSPL
-477 HFSTNL
+477 
-483 ISFVILSGYSFWGE
+483 
-497 NRGRGQIYPDGSK
+497 R
-510 SNNTVYNAT
+510 SNNSIELSMIVCVIASTIP
-519 AGGIISKILRK
+519 GISMNPII
-530 EKGGYEITIVDASNE
+530 EIA
-545 RQVIDII
+545 
-552 PRGLELLVSEG
+552 
-563 ESIKLDQPLTSN
+563 
-575 PNVGGF
+575 
-581 GQGDA
+581 
-586 EIVLQDPLRVQGL
+586 QDT
-599 LFFLGSVVLAQIF
+599 LF
-612 LVLKKKQFEKFN
+612 
-624 GTP
+624 

>member
-61 YFISSTSFVM
+61 YFISSTSLVM

-143 LCGANDLIIIFVAP
+143 LCGANDLITIFVAP

-217 GLINTQMHNSPG
+217 GLINTQMYNSPG
-229 IPIALIFITVG
+229 ISIALIFITVG
-240 IGFKLSLAP
+240 IGFKLSPAP

-258 EGVRRVRNN
+258 EG
-267 ESLYDKRIH
+267 
-276 FASLLLRVVPTKDRT
+276 
-291 NDVYKKDLNS
+291 
-301 RCRCYI
+301 
-307 VGSHPSE
+307 
-314 TMSKEVRN
+314 
-322 PLFDSD
+322 

-337 SVTSKVAASAL
+337 SVTSKVAASAS

-385 QTSMKRMVAYSSIG
+385 QTSMKRMLAYSSIG

-428 SMNLGTFACII
+428 SMNLGTFACIV

-454 GLYTKETIQFIKIHN
+454 GLYTKDPFLALSLALCLLSLGGLPPLAGFFGKLHLFWCGWQAGLYFLVSIGLLTSVVSIYYYLKIIKLLMTGRNQEITPHVRN
-469 EYRIHTIL
+469 YRRSPL
-477 HFSTNL
+477 
-483 ISFVILSGYSFWGE
+483 
-497 NRGRGQIYPDGSK
+497 R
-510 SNNTVYNAT
+510 SNNSIELSMIVCVIASTIP
-519 AGGIISKILRK
+519 GISMNPII
-530 EKGGYEITIVDASNE
+530 EIA
-545 RQVIDII
+545 
-552 PRGLELLVSEG
+552 
-563 ESIKLDQPLTSN
+563 
-575 PNVGGF
+575 
-581 GQGDA
+581 
-586 EIVLQDPLRVQGL
+586 QDT
-599 LFFLGSVVLAQIF
+599 LF
-612 LVLKKKQFEKFN
+612 
-624 GTP
+624 

>member
-26 LFDGSFIFP
+26 LFNGSFIFP

-48 IDSTSDQKDIPWL
+48 IDSTSDEKDRSWF
-61 YFISSTSFVM
+61 YFISSTSLVM

-143 LCGANDLIIIFVAP
+143 LCGANDLITIFVAP

-166 LSGYTKK
+166 LAGYTKK

-217 GLINTQMHNSPG
+217 GLINTQMYNSPG
-229 IPIALIFITVG
+229 ISIALIFITVG
-240 IGFKLSLAP
+240 IGFKLSPAP
-249 SHQWTPDVY
+249 FHQWTPDVY
-258 EGVRRVRNN
+258 EG
-267 ESLYDKRIH
+267 
-276 FASLLLRVVPTKDRT
+276 
-291 NDVYKKDLNS
+291 
-301 RCRCYI
+301 
-307 VGSHPSE
+307 
-314 TMSKEVRN
+314 
-322 PLFDSD
+322 

-337 SVTSKVAASAL
+337 SVTSKVAASAS

-375 MILGN
+375 MIVGN

-385 QTSMKRMVAYSSIG
+385 QTSMKRMLAYSSIG

-414 GGYASMITYMLFYI
+414 DGYASMITYMLFYI
-428 SMNLGTFACII
+428 SMNLGTFACIV

-454 GLYTKETIQFIKIHN
+454 GLYTKDPF
-469 EYRIHTIL
+469 L
-477 HFSTNL
+477 A
-483 ISFVILSGYSFWGE
+483 LSLALCLLSLGGLPPLAGFFGKLYLFWCGW
-497 NRGRGQIYPDGSK
+497 Q
-510 SNNTVYNAT
+510 
-519 AGGIISKILRK
+519 AGL
-530 EKGGYEITIVDASNE
+530 Y
-545 RQVIDII
+545 
-552 PRGLELLVSEG
+552 LLVSIG
-563 ESIKLDQPLTSN
+563 LLTSVVSIYYYLKIIKLLMTGRNQ
-575 PNVGGF
+575 
-581 GQGDA
+581 
-586 EIVLQDPLRVQGL
+586 EITPHVRNYRRSPLRSKNSIELSMIVCVIASTIPGISMNPIIAIAQDT
-599 LFFLGSVVLAQIF
+599 LF
-612 LVLKKKQFEKFN
+612 
-624 GTP
+624 

>member
-143 LCGANDLIIIFVAP
+143 LCGANDLITIFVAP

-217 GLINTQMHNSPG
+217 GLINTQMYNSPG
-229 IPIALIFITVG
+229 ISIALIFITVG

-258 EGVRRVRNN
+258 EG
-267 ESLYDKRIH
+267 
-276 FASLLLRVVPTKDRT
+276 
-291 NDVYKKDLNS
+291 
-301 RCRCYI
+301 
-307 VGSHPSE
+307 
-314 TMSKEVRN
+314 
-322 PLFDSD
+322 

-385 QTSMKRMVAYSSIG
+385 QTSMKRMLAYSSIG

-454 GLYTKETIQFIKIHN
+454 GLYTKDPFLALSLALCLLSLGGLPPLAGFFGKLHLFWCGWRAGLYFLVSIGLLTSVLSIYYYLKIIKLLMTGRNQEITPHVRN
-469 EYRIHTIL
+469 YRISP
-477 HFSTNL
+477 FRSTNSIEL
-483 ISFVILSGYSFWGE
+483 SMIVCVIASTIPGISMNPIIAIAQDTLFSF
-497 NRGRGQIYPDGSK
+497 
-510 SNNTVYNAT
+510 
-519 AGGIISKILRK
+519 
-530 EKGGYEITIVDASNE
+530 
-545 RQVIDII
+545 
-552 PRGLELLVSEG
+552 
-563 ESIKLDQPLTSN
+563 
-575 PNVGGF
+575 
-581 GQGDA
+581 
-586 EIVLQDPLRVQGL
+586 
-599 LFFLGSVVLAQIF
+599 
-612 LVLKKKQFEKFN
+612 
-624 GTP
+624 

>member
-26 LFDGSFIFP
+26 LFDGSLIFP

-61 YFISSTSFVM
+61 YFISSTSLVM

-130 LLFVLTATLGGMF
+130 ILFVLTATLGGMF
-143 LCGANDLIIIFVAP
+143 LCGANDLITIFVAP

-181 MKYLLMGG
+181 MKYLLVGG

-203 GSSGGEIELQEIVN
+203 GLSGG
-217 GLINTQMHNSPG
+217 GSS
-229 IPIALIFITVG
+229 
-240 IGFKLSLAP
+240 FK
-249 SHQWTPDVY
+249 T
-258 EGVRRVRNN
+258 
-267 ESLYDKRIH
+267 
-276 FASLLLRVVPTKDRT
+276 
-291 NDVYKKDLNS
+291 
-301 RCRCYI
+301 
-307 VGSHPSE
+307 
-314 TMSKEVRN
+314 
-322 PLFDSD
+322 
-328 SPTPVVAFL
+328 PTPVVAFL
-337 SVTSKVAASAL
+337 SVTSKVAAPAS

-375 MILGN
+375 MIFGN
-380 LIAIT
+380 IIAIT
-385 QTSMKRMVAYSSIG
+385 QTSMKRMLAYSSIG

-414 GGYASMITYMLFYI
+414 DGYASMITYMLFYI
-428 SMNLGTFACII
+428 SMNLGTFACIV

-454 GLYTKETIQFIKIHN
+454 GLYTKDPFLALSLALCLLSLGGLPPLAGFFGKLYLFWCGWRAGLYSLVLIGLLTSVLSIYYYLKIIKLLMTGRNQEITPHVRN
-469 EYRIHTIL
+469 YRRSPL
-477 HFSTNL
+477 
-483 ISFVILSGYSFWGE
+483 
-497 NRGRGQIYPDGSK
+497 R
-510 SNNTVYNAT
+510 SNNSIELSMIVCVIASTIP
-519 AGGIISKILRK
+519 GISM
-530 EKGGYEITIVDASNE
+530 NP
-545 RQVIDII
+545 II
-552 PRGLELLVSEG
+552 A
-563 ESIKLDQPLTSN
+563 I
-575 PNVGGF
+575 
-581 GQGDA
+581 A
-586 EIVLQDPLRVQGL
+586 QDT
-599 LFFLGSVVLAQIF
+599 LF
-612 LVLKKKQFEKFN
+612 
-624 GTP
+624 

>member
-26 LFDGSFIFP
+26 FFHGSFIFP

-48 IDSTSDQKDIPWL
+48 IDSTSDQKDRPWF
-61 YFISSTSFVM
+61 YSISATSLVI

-80 REEPMISFSGNFQTN
+80 REEPRISFSGNFQTN

-143 LCGANDLIIIFVAP
+143 LCGANDIITIFVAP
-157 ECFSLCSYL
+157 ECFSFCSYL
-166 LSGYTKK
+166 LSGYTKR

-217 GLINTQMHNSPG
+217 GLINTQMYNSSG
-229 IPIALIFITVG
+229 ISIALIFITVG
-240 IGFKLSLAP
+240 IGFKLSPAP
-249 SHQWTPDVY
+249 FHQWTPDVY
-258 EGVRRVRNN
+258 EGVR
-267 ESLYDKRIH
+267 
-276 FASLLLRVVPTKDRT
+276 
-291 NDVYKKDLNS
+291 
-301 RCRCYI
+301 
-307 VGSHPSE
+307 
-314 TMSKEVRN
+314 N
-322 PLFDSD
+322 PLFDSN

-337 SVTSKVAASAL
+337 SVTSKVAASAS

-362 EWHLLLEILAILS
+362 EWHLLLEILAVLS

-385 QTSMKRMVAYSSIG
+385 QTSMKRMLAYSSIG

-414 GGYASMITYMLFYI
+414 DGYASMITYMLFYI
-428 SMNLGTFACII
+428 VMNLGTFACIV

-454 GLYTKETIQFIKIHN
+454 GLYTKDPFLALSSALCLLSLGGLPPLAGFFGKLYLFWCGWQAGLYFLVSIGLLTSLVSIYYYLKIIKLLMTGRNQEITPYVQN
-469 EYRIHTIL
+469 YRRSP
-477 HFSTNL
+477 F
-483 ISFVILSGYSFWGE
+483 
-497 NRGRGQIYPDGSK
+497 R
-510 SNNTVYNAT
+510 SNNSIELSMTVCVIAST
-519 AGGIISKILRK
+519 ISGIAMNPILA
-530 EKGGYEITIVDASNE
+530 IA
-545 RQVIDII
+545 
-552 PRGLELLVSEG
+552 
-563 ESIKLDQPLTSN
+563 
-575 PNVGGF
+575 
-581 GQGDA
+581 
-586 EIVLQDPLRVQGL
+586 QDT
-599 LFFLGSVVLAQIF
+599 LF
-612 LVLKKKQFEKFN
+612 
-624 GTP
+624 

>member
-1 MIWHVQNE
+1 
-9 NFILDS
+9 
-15 TRIFMKAFHLL
+15 MKAFHLL

-35 ECILIFGLILLLM
+35 EFILIFGLILLLM
-48 IDSTSDQKDIPWL
+48 IDLTSDQKDISWF
-61 YFISSTSFVM
+61 YFISSTSLVM

-103 LILLCSTLCI
+103 LILLSSTLCI

-130 LLFVLTATLGGMF
+130 LLFILTATLGGMF
-143 LCGANDLIIIFVAP
+143 LCSANDLITIFVAL

-189 ASSSILVH
+189 ASSSILVY

-217 GLINTQMHNSPG
+217 GLINTQMYNSPG
-229 IPIALIFITVG
+229 ISIALIFITVG

-258 EGVRRVRNN
+258 EG
-267 ESLYDKRIH
+267 
-276 FASLLLRVVPTKDRT
+276 
-291 NDVYKKDLNS
+291 
-301 RCRCYI
+301 
-307 VGSHPSE
+307 
-314 TMSKEVRN
+314 
-322 PLFDSD
+322 

-337 SVTSKVAASAL
+337 SVTSKVAALAS
-348 ATRIFDIPFYFSSN
+348 ATRILDIPFYFSSN

-385 QTSMKRMVAYSSIG
+385 QTSMKRMLAYSSIG

-428 SMNLGTFACII
+428 AMNLGTFACIV

-454 GLYTKETIQFIKIHN
+454 GLYTKDPFLALSLALCLLSLAGLPPLAGFFGK
-469 EYRIHTIL
+469 L
-477 HFSTNL
+477 HL
-483 ISFVILSGYSFWGE
+483 FWCGW
-497 NRGRGQIYPDGSK
+497 Q
-510 SNNTVYNAT
+510 
-519 AGGIISKILRK
+519 AGL
-530 EKGGYEITIVDASNE
+530 Y
-545 RQVIDII
+545 
-552 PRGLELLVSEG
+552 
-563 ESIKLDQPLTSN
+563 
-575 PNVGGF
+575 
-581 GQGDA
+581 
-586 EIVLQDPLRVQGL
+586 
-599 LFFLGSVVLAQIF
+599 F
-612 LVLKKKQFEKFN
+612 LVLIGLLTSVVSIYYYLKIIKLLMTGRNQEI
-624 GTP
+624 TPYVRNYRRSPLSLRSNNSIELSMIICVIASTIPGISMNPIIEIAQDTLF

>member
-26 LFDGSFIFP
+26 LFNGSFIFP

-48 IDSTSDQKDIPWL
+48 IDSTSDQKDRPWF
-61 YFISSTSFVM
+61 YFISSTSLVI

-80 REEPMISFSGNFQTN
+80 REEPIISFSGNFQTN

-143 LCGANDLIIIFVAP
+143 LCGANDLITIFVAP

-166 LSGYTKK
+166 LSGYTKR
-173 DVRSNEAT
+173 DLRSNEAT

-217 GLINTQMHNSPG
+217 GLINTQMYNSPG
-229 IPIALIFITVG
+229 ISIALIFITVG
-240 IGFKLSLAP
+240 LGFKLSPAP
-249 SHQWTPDVY
+249 FHQWTPDVY
-258 EGVRRVRNN
+258 EG
-267 ESLYDKRIH
+267 
-276 FASLLLRVVPTKDRT
+276 
-291 NDVYKKDLNS
+291 
-301 RCRCYI
+301 
-307 VGSHPSE
+307 
-314 TMSKEVRN
+314 
-322 PLFDSD
+322 

-337 SVTSKVAASAL
+337 SVTSKVAASAS
-348 ATRIFDIPFYFSSN
+348 ATRILDIPFYFSSN

-380 LIAIT
+380 LLAIT
-385 QTSMKRMVAYSSIG
+385 QTSMKRMLAYSSIG

-414 GGYASMITYMLFYI
+414 DGYASMITYMLFYI
-428 SMNLGTFACII
+428 SMNLGTFACIV

-454 GLYTKETIQFIKIHN
+454 GLYTKDPFLALSLALCLLSLGGLPPLAGFFGKLYLFWCGWQAGLYFLVSIGLLTSVLSIYYYLKIIKLLMTGRNQEITPYVRN
-469 EYRIHTIL
+469 YRRSPL
-477 HFSTNL
+477 
-483 ISFVILSGYSFWGE
+483 
-497 NRGRGQIYPDGSK
+497 R
-510 SNNTVYNAT
+510 SNNSIELSMTVCVIAST
-519 AGGIISKILRK
+519 IPGISMNPILA
-530 EKGGYEITIVDASNE
+530 IA
-545 RQVIDII
+545 
-552 PRGLELLVSEG
+552 
-563 ESIKLDQPLTSN
+563 
-575 PNVGGF
+575 
-581 GQGDA
+581 
-586 EIVLQDPLRVQGL
+586 QDT
-599 LFFLGSVVLAQIF
+599 LF
-612 LVLKKKQFEKFN
+612 
-624 GTP
+624 